1 VHTMSS
7 QGILRKPK
15 TRRGKRIL
23 EKREP
28 QLIEDT
34 KKAIFLR
41 AHKTSDVVNGLLK
54 DLYLIKKPEA
64 ILLKKLKSREDDN
77 PNNRV
82 NYGDVMNDPTPV
94 ERLCYL
100 RDCPLV
106 AIANH
111 TKKRPNDL
119 TLGRLYNHHLLDLVQ
134 FEVSNYAP
142 LSSFSVEKSAS
153 GSKPCFILSGEVFNT
168 NEDMKTIGNLFVDF
182 FRGQQV
188 DQINLQGLDH
198 VIILTANDDKTI
210 LFRHYH
216 IKLKRSGTKIP
227 RVELEE
233 MGPRMD
239 LTVRRTQFAS
249 EDLRREANRKPR
261 ALEAR
266 KKKNKSDNEL
276 NEQLGRVYVPHQ
288 EIDKMPTNKD
298 LKKGL
303 GKRKRGNSNGEV
315 PAPDAPAESE
325 ESRVAKK
332 AKK

>member
-1 VHTMSS
+1 
-7 QGILRKPK
+7 
-15 TRRGKRIL
+15 
-23 EKREP
+23 
-28 QLIEDT
+28 
-34 KKAIFLR
+34 
-41 AHKTSDVVNGLLK
+41 
-54 DLYLIKKPEA
+54 
-64 ILLKKLKSREDDN
+64 
-77 PNNRV
+77 
-82 NYGDVMNDPTPV
+82 MNDPTPV

-111 TKKRPNDL
+111 TKKRPNDF
-119 TLGRLYNHHLLDLVQ
+119 TIGRLYNYHMLDLVQ

-142 LSSFSVEKSAS
+142 LSSFNVEKSAS
-153 GSKPCFILSGEVFNT
+153 GSKPCFILSGEAFNT
-168 NEDMKTIGNLFVDF
+168 SEDMKIIGNMFVDF

-216 IKLKRSGTKIP
+216 IKLKKSGSKVSCYYNYHWQVSLKLETLNEYFQIP

-249 EDLRREANRKPR
+249 DDLRREANRKPR

-266 KKKNKSDNEL
+266 KKKNKSENDL

-303 GKRKRGNSNGEV
+303 GKRKRGNSNGDV
-315 PAPDAPAESE
+315 PATTEVAEE
-325 ESRVAKK
+325 EPRAAKK